1 MIRIREPRYRDNTV
15 LVARYRIPAGGDIT
29 IEIEKGAR
37 SGIYKCKNQD
47 IVKSPIET
55 MKAKNGSSIS
65 IRAIPFDYLERV
77 GE

>member
-29 IEIEKGAR
+29 IEIERGAR
-37 SGIYKCKNQD
+37 AGIYKCKNQN

-55 MKAKNGSSIS
+55 MKVKSGPSIS
-65 IRAIPFDYLERV
+65 VRAIPFDCLERV
-77 GE
+77 EE